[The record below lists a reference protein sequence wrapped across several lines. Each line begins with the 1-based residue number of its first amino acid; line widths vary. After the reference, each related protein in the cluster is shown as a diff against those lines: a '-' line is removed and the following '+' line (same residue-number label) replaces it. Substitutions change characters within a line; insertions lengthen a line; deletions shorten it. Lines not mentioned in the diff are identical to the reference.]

1 MNKRLN
7 TALFILG
14 ATVVNL
20 LVMAILAVG
29 GFLLLSV
36 LPIGESASGLRS
48 LLMIV
53 VFFGAIVGSF
63 FIYHAIVKAV
73 SKRVDMDKYFHPIF
87 RRKNENQ
94 DQQE

>member
-7 TALFILG
+7 TVLFILG
-14 ATVVNL
+14 ATVTNL
-20 LVMAILAVG
+20 LIMAILAAG

-36 LPIGESASGLRS
+36 LPFGSSAPGIKSM
-48 LLMIV
+48 LMIV

-63 FIYHAIVKAV
+63 FIYHAIVKAI

-87 RRKNENQ
+87 RNKNQGGDKE
-94 DQQE
+94 